1 MGLIENNVVQT
12 CTVGSP
18 NWRAAFRLLLNSDMK
33 LCAGACCLYAFII
46 AVDNIWCDFFY
57 GRYFVLLIMKYSALE
72 SDSFE
77 ADRWRSEE
85 DDQSQRKTSI
95 CENDWIAS
103 WIGIV
108 RACKIQY
115 IYQYILL
122 YDDALVGDVAAAL
135 FAFFFLLFFCF
146 SSLCFYVCLLA
157 RIFVCLCAFYDWL
170 HADHTT

>member
-1 MGLIENNVVQT
+1 
-12 CTVGSP
+12 
-18 NWRAAFRLLLNSDMK
+18 
-33 LCAGACCLYAFII
+33 
-46 AVDNIWCDFFY
+46 
-57 GRYFVLLIMKYSALE
+57 MKYSALE

-85 DDQSQRKTSI
+85 DDQSQRKTII

-108 RACKIQY
+108 RACKIHF

-122 YDDALVGDVAAAL
+122 YDDALVGDVAAAVL
-135 FAFFFLLFFCF
+135 AFFFLLFFCF

-157 RIFVCLCAFYDWL
+157 RMFVCLCAFYDWL